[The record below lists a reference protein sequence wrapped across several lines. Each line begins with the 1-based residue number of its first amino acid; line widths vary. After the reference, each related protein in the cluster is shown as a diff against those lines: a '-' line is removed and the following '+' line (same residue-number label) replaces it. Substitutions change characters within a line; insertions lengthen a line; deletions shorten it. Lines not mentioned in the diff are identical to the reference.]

1 MIQKMFRLTEDQVR
15 KLKSFAEEQGGTES
29 DVIRSCIDNLGKD
42 TQRDIRN
49 DRQSDAVISCLSDQL
64 KEKDSQIRRKDAEIG
79 RLLDALVA
87 SQEATQAAQALN
99 AAEKRAALALE
110 SAEQKEER
118 SRFRRLLDAWRG

>member
-15 KLKSFAEEQGGTES
+15 KLKSFAKEQGCTES
-29 DVIRSCIDNLGKD
+29 DVIRSYIDNLGID
-42 TQRDIRN
+42 IQGDIRN
-49 DRQSDAVISCLSDQL
+49 DRQNDEVISCLADQL

-99 AAEKRAALALE
+99 AAEKRATLALE
-110 SAEQKEER
+110 STEQKEER
-118 SRFRRLLDAWRG
+118 SRLRRLLDAWRG

>member
-1 MIQKMFRLTEDQVR
+1 MKQKMFRLTDDQIR
-15 KLKSFAEEQGGTES
+15 KLKSFAKEQGCSES
-29 DVIRSCIDNLGKD
+29 DVIRSYIDNLGID
-42 TQRDIRN
+42 IQGDIRN
-49 DRQSDAVISCLSDQL
+49 DRQNDEIISCLADQL

-110 SAEQKEER
+110 STEQKEER
-118 SRFRRLLDAWRG
+118 SRLRRLLDAWRG

>member
-15 KLKSFAEEQGGTES
+15 KLKSFAKEQGCTES
-29 DVIRSCIDNLGKD
+29 DVIRSYIDNLGID
-42 TQRDIRN
+42 IQGDIRN
-49 DRQSDAVISCLSDQL
+49 DRQNDEIISCLADQL

-110 SAEQKEER
+110 STAQKEER

>member
-15 KLKSFAEEQGGTES
+15 KLKSFAKEQGCTES
-29 DVIRSCIDNLGKD
+29 DVIRSCIDNLGED
-42 TQRDIRN
+42 TQGDIRTDRRN
-49 DRQSDAVISCLSDQL
+49 DEVISCLADQL

-110 SAEQKEER
+110 STEQKAER

>member
-1 MIQKMFRLTEDQVR
+1 MIQKMFRLTEDQVK
-15 KLKSFAEEQGGTES
+15 KLKSFAKEQGRTES
-29 DVIRSCIDNLGKD
+29 DVIRSCIDNLGRD
-42 TQRDIRN
+42 TQGDIRN
-49 DRQSDAVISCLSDQL
+49 GRQNDGVISCLADQL
-64 KEKDSQIRRKDAEIG
+64 KEKDSQIRRKDTEIG

>member
-1 MIQKMFRLTEDQVR
+1 MKQKMFRLTDDQIR
-15 KLKSFAEEQGGTES
+15 KLKSFAKEQGCSES
-29 DVIRSCIDNLGKD
+29 DVIRSYIDNLGID
-42 TQRDIRN
+42 IQGDIRN
-49 DRQSDAVISCLSDQL
+49 DRQNDEIISCLADQL

-110 SAEQKEER
+110 SAEQKAER

>member
-1 MIQKMFRLTEDQVR
+1 MKQKMFRLTDDQIMR
-15 KLKSFAEEQGGTES
+15 LKSFAEEQGCSES
-29 DVIRSCIDNLGKD
+29 DVIRSCIEQLGRD
-42 TQRDIRN
+42 TQPDTH
-49 DRQSDAVISCLSDQL
+49 DRAENNTAIDCLADQL
-64 KEKDSQIRRKDAEIG
+64 KEKDAQIKRKDEEIG

-110 SAEQKEER
+110 SAEQKKER